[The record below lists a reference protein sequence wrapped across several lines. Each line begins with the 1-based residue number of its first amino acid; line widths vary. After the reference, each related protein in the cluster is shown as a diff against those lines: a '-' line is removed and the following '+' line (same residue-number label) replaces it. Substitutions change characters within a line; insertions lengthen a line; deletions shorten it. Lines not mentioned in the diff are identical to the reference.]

1 MIAVLADAPQFGD
14 VERGADFDEK
24 LALAS
29 RLFAENG
36 LADMFGIS
44 VRHQHEIPLA
54 DGEVLYE
61 TTDVAS
67 RRQFIDVVP
76 ASKVRPEEASIFYV
90 DNGQPVPVLWC
101 GQNC

>member
-1 MIAVLADAPQFGD
+1 MTAVLTDAPHFED
-14 VERGADFDEK
+14 VDRGPDFDEK

-29 RLFAENG
+29 KLFAENG
-36 LADMFGIS
+36 LAEMFGIS

-54 DGEVLYE
+54 EGEVLLE
-61 TTDVAS
+61 TTDVAA

>member
-1 MIAVLADAPQFGD
+1 MTAVLTDAPRFED
-14 VERGADFDEK
+14 VDRGPDFDEK

-29 RLFAENG
+29 KLFAENG

-44 VRHQHEIPLA
+44 VRHQHEIQLA
-54 DGEVLYE
+54 EGEVLLE
-61 TTDVAS
+61 TTDAAS

-76 ASKVRPEEASIFYV
+76 ASKVRPKDASIYYV
-90 DNGQPVPVLWC
+90 QDGQPTPVLWC